1 MIRLHND
8 YNRGACTRILEKL
21 AETNAESFDGYGTD
35 TWCEKAADL
44 IRKKCKAPEAAVHF
58 LPGATQ
64 ANFIVH
70 AAALSPIQSVICP
83 ESGHVYAHEAGSI
96 ENTGHKLVPLPSADG
111 TITAEQIRKAVKA
124 YYDDGEPNYIC
135 EPKMVYISFPTEWGT
150 LYSEQDLKDIR
161 KVCDEYGMY
170 LFVDGARLGY
180 GLGSVKNDLTLEKL
194 AELTDVFYIGGTKCG
209 ALFGEALVITNA
221 GLARKFST
229 YMKQNGAVLAKGWL
243 LGLQFF
249 TLLEDD
255 TYEKMTA
262 QADAYAMEIKEAF
275 KEKGIPEFVD
285 SYTNQQFVI
294 LTDEQAQKLAKE
306 YTFEQERVLEDGRK
320 VVRFCTSWATT
331 EAEKNQLIGDIRA
344 L

>member
-44 IRKKCKAPEAAVHF
+44 IRKKCKALEAAVHF

>member
-44 IRKKCKAPEAAVHF
+44 IREKCKAPEAAVHF

-331 EAEKNQLIGDIRA
+331 EAEKDQLIGDIRA

>member
-8 YNRGACTRILEKL
+8 YNRGACGKILEKL
-21 AETNAESFDGYGTD
+21 AQINGESYDGYGED
-35 TWCEKAADL
+35 TWCEKAAKL
-44 IRKKCKAPEAAVHF
+44 IREKCKAPEAAIHF

-70 AAALSPIQSVICP
+70 AA
-83 ESGHVYAHEAGSI
+83 
-96 ENTGHKLVPLPSADG
+96 LPSTG
-111 TITAEQIRKAVKA
+111 GKISAEQIRKAA
-124 YYDDGEPNYIC
+124 ASYYNGGEPNYIC

-150 LYSEQDLKDIR
+150 IYSEQELKEIR
-161 KVCDEYGMY
+161 KVCDEYEMY
-170 LFVDGARLGY
+170 PFVDGARLGY

-209 ALFGEALVITNA
+209 ALFGEALVITNKK
-221 GLARKFST
+221 LARKFRT

-243 LGLQFF
+243 LGMQFCA
-249 TLLEDD
+249 LLEDD

-262 QADAYAMEIKEAF
+262 QADAYALEIKAAF
-275 KEKGIPEFVD
+275 KEKGIREYVD
-285 SYTNQQFVI
+285 SYTNQLFVI
-294 LTDEQAQKLAKE
+294 LTEEQAEVLGKE
-306 YTFEQERVLEDGRK
+306 YTFEHQQDLADGSK

-331 EAEKNQLIGDIRA
+331 EAEKDQLIRDIRA

>member
-255 TYEKMTA
+255 TYEKTTA

-331 EAEKNQLIGDIRA
+331 EAEKDQLIGDIRA

>member
-331 EAEKNQLIGDIRA
+331 EAEKDQLIGDIRA